1 LKGANAGVSALT
13 SDTLDRPRTPA
24 EAHAEPR
31 PRTGRRAAVITG
43 AVFLGLALLVA
54 VLVAIWDWNWFRGP
68 LARYASARMHR
79 EVTITGDL
87 RVHPFS
93 WNPSATVD
101 GLHIANPAWAGKDH
115 MADIGRIGV
124 RLRLVPL
131 FTGHLDLRRL
141 EFDQPNVRLYRDA
154 QGRATWDL
162 SDRQAPGEPL
172 RLPPIRNFIIRD
184 GQLSVRD
191 DVRKLTFS
199 GTINAQERLGA
210 QNRGFALAGQGA
222 LNSQP
227 FRLDISGGPL
237 LNIDRSRPYPFD
249 AEIRAGATY
258 VTAKGQVTRPFDL
271 GHFTMAAT
279 ARGPDLAD
287 VYWLTGVALPNTPPY
302 DLHARL
308 TRDDHVFHLDRIGGR
323 FGSSDLAGRIEVDSG
338 RPRTLLKA
346 DLTTRNLY
354 FPDIGAMFGGGPKPG
369 PVASP
374 TQKVVAAKL
383 AAENRIFPDTTLDT
397 RRIRSIDADVTYKAA
412 TIRNAPVNLTS
423 GSTHVKLNDGVL
435 RADPL
440 ALDLQQGRIAGFVQL
455 DGRKATPVTD
465 LDLRLSGAKLDQ
477 LFPFKFQGGVPFA
490 GGLVGRARLTGAGES
505 VHKALANA
513 DGRVVVVAPNGEI
526 RRSLAE
532 LMGVDV
538 LKGLGLLFGKSQ
550 ETTPIRCA
558 VGAFDVK
565 NGVLEANR
573 LVFDTEPVVV
583 TGAGQINLG
592 TERLALRLQGHP
604 KKFQLV
610 RLQVPVNFEGP
621 IRSPQ
626 IRLEKG
632 GAIAQGG
639 VAAALATLVSP
650 LALIIP
656 FVDPGLAKD
665 ANCSALIGEAAQ
677 KGAPVKTAPA
687 AHVQTARR

>member
-1 LKGANAGVSALT
+1 
-13 SDTLDRPRTPA
+13 
-24 EAHAEPR
+24 
-31 PRTGRRAAVITG
+31 
-43 AVFLGLALLVA
+43 
-54 VLVAIWDWNWFRGP
+54 VAIWDWNWFRGP

-79 EVTITGDL
+79 EVTISGDL
-87 RVHPFS
+87 KVHPFS
-93 WNPSATVD
+93 WNPTATVQ
-101 GLHIANPAWAGKDH
+101 GVHIANPAWAGKDR
-115 MADIGRIGV
+115 MADIAGIAVRI
-124 RLRLVPL
+124 RLVPL

-141 EFDQPNVRLYRDA
+141 EFDQPKVNLYRNA

-162 SDRQAPGEPL
+162 SDKQTAGQPL

-184 GQLSVRD
+184 GHLQVRD
-191 DVRKLTFS
+191 DVRKLTFT
-199 GTINAQERLGA
+199 GTINAHERLGA
-210 QNRGFALAGQGA
+210 QNHGFELAGQGA
-222 LNSQP
+222 LNTQP
-227 FRLDISGGPL
+227 FRLDVTGGPL
-237 LNIDRSRPYPFD
+237 LNIDRSKPYPFD
-249 AEIRAGATY
+249 AEIHAGATS
-258 VTAKGQVTRPFDL
+258 VTAKGAVPKPFDL

-287 VYWLTGVALPNTPPY
+287 LYWLTGVALPNTPPY
-302 DLHARL
+302 NLHARL
-308 TRDDHVFHLDRIGGR
+308 SRDDHIYHLDAIGGR

-354 FPDIGAMFGGGPKPG
+354 FPDVGAVFGGGPKPG

-374 TQKVVAAKL
+374 TQKVVAAQL

-397 RRIRSIDADVTYKAA
+397 HRIRSIDADVTYKAA
-412 TIRNAPVNLTS
+412 TIRNAPINLS
-423 GSTHVKLNDGVL
+423 SASAHVKLNDGLL

-440 ALDLQQGRIAGFVQL
+440 ALDMPQGRIAGSVQL

-465 LDLRLSGAKLDQ
+465 LDLRLSGAQLDQ

-513 DGRVVVVAPNGEI
+513 DGRVVLVAPNGEI
-526 RRSLAE
+526 RRSIAE
-532 LMGVDV
+532 LLGVDV
-538 LKGLGLLFGKSQ
+538 IKGLGLLFGKSQ

-573 LVFDTEPVVV
+573 LVFDTAPVLV
-583 TGAGQINLG
+583 TGEGQINLG
-592 TERLALRLQGHP
+592 AERLAIRLQGHP

-610 RLQVPVNFEGP
+610 RLQVPVNVEGP

-632 GAIAQGG
+632 SAIAQGG
-639 VAAALATLVSP
+639 AAAALATLVSP
-650 LALIIP
+650 LALILP

-677 KGAPVKTAPA
+677 KGTPVKTAPA
-687 AHVQTARR
+687 AHAQTARR

>member
-1 LKGANAGVSALT
+1 
-13 SDTLDRPRTPA
+13 
-24 EAHAEPR
+24 
-31 PRTGRRAAVITG
+31 
-43 AVFLGLALLVA
+43 LLVA

-68 LARYASARMHR
+68 LARIASARMHR

-101 GLHIANPAWAGKDH
+101 GVHIANPPWAGKDR

-124 RLRLVPL
+124 RLRLFPL

-162 SDRQAPGEPL
+162 SGRQAPGEPL

-184 GQLSVRD
+184 GHLTVRD

-199 GTINAQERLGA
+199 GTVNAQERLGA

-237 LNIDRSRPYPFD
+237 LNIDRSKPYPFD

-258 VTAKGQVTRPFDL
+258 VTATGQVTRPFDL

-287 VYWLTGVALPNTPPY
+287 VYWLTGIALPNTPPY
-302 DLHARL
+302 HLHARI
-308 TRDDHVFHLDRIGGR
+308 TRDDHDFHLDGIGGH

-338 RPRTLLKA
+338 RPRPLLKA
-346 DLTTRNLY
+346 ELTTRNLY
-354 FPDIGAMFGGGPKPG
+354 FPDVGAMFGGGPKPG

-374 TQKVVAAKL
+374 TQKVVAARL
-383 AAENRIFPDTTLDT
+383 AAANRIFPDTTLDT
-397 RRIRSIDADVTYKAA
+397 RRIRSVDADVTYKAA
-412 TIRNAPVNLTS
+412 TIRNAPINLTS
-423 GSTHVKLNDGVL
+423 ASTHVKLKDGVL

-440 ALDLQQGRIAGFVQL
+440 ALDLPQGRIAGFVQL

-558 VGAFDVK
+558 VGAFEVK

-592 TERLALRLQGHP
+592 AERLAIRLQGHP

-632 GAIAQGG
+632 SAIAQGG

-687 AHVQTARR
+687 AQVQTARR